1 MQTIWKG
8 EITTQFVNDLNKN
21 TMGEFMEINFTEIGP
36 NFMKATMP
44 VNHKTKQ
51 PFGLLHGGASVAL
64 AETIGSVASLCVVN
78 REFFIGLGME
88 INANHIKPVTE
99 GLVTAVCTAIKTDG
113 KVHIWEI
120 KIYDGKGDLCCLSRF
135 SCMIVPKPR

>member
-120 KIYDGKGDLCCLSRF
+120 KIYDETGDLCCLSRF
-135 SCMIVPKPR
+135 TCMIVPKPR